1 MHAEYDFGKRLYFQG
16 IVMDNQGLSVGHS
29 LVLLLACFEGSL
41 EKPLGYSFTDQEG
54 RYLISIAKP
63 SLCPG
68 LVEYKVRANKL
79 DLPSSV
85 LPPVINP
92 KEFCLALAAGTDQFP
107 VIHCA
112 ACLSA
117 AAPDKVSQEINI
129 AIGAKDHI
137 IDLIDLTTAGETEN
151 HWQPAEVAN
160 NAEEPHKK
168 AAMSLKKSEL
178 FVDRMLLMLLLCLL
192 GFAVLQNNVI
202 GCRFGS

>member
-1 MHAEYDFGKRLYFQG
+1 MHAEVDFGERLYFQG
-16 IVMDNQGLSVGHS
+16 TVIDNQGLGVSQS
-29 LVLLLACFEGSL
+29 IVLLLAYFEDGF

-54 RYLISIAKP
+54 RYLISITKP

-68 LVEYKVRANKL
+68 LLEYKVRASKL

-85 LPPVINP
+85 LPPDVTP

-112 ACLSA
+112 ACVSA

-129 AIGAKDHI
+129 AIGAKDHVI
-137 IDLIDLTTAGETEN
+137 ELIDLTTAGEIEN

-160 NAEEPHKK
+160 NAEEPNKK
-168 AAMSLKKSEL
+168 AATLIKKSEL
-178 FVDRMLLMLLLCLL
+178 LVDRMLLMLLLSLL

-202 GCRFGS
+202 GCRFRS